1 MSDSVEQLVSI
12 VIPAYNA
19 LPYLEEAIE
28 SVLAQDYPHIE
39 LIVLDDGSTDETA
52 DFLKKY
58 QGRFFYE
65 THQNMGQARTLNK
78 GWAMS
83 QGSII
88 GYLSADDTLE
98 KNAVSRS
105 IREFNKHSNIVLTY
119 GDNFLI
125 DNQSKIIRKLTTPD
139 YDYYQMLIRG
149 ITPIAVGSFFLKSA
163 FSKIGGWDSN
173 YSLLGDF
180 EYHIRLA
187 TLGTFKRLPELLGR
201 HRVHEQSASFAN
213 TSTERANE
221 FVTLMS
227 AVLKDTTDNK
237 LLELAPLILSQA
249 YLISGRTHWRSGRYK
264 LGMKYFFQAMKL
276 APQKLT
282 KINTYHIIFNALF
295 NKSLHRFFRIIR
307 NIFTQKIGKVLLVKK
322 TEN

>member
-1 MSDSVEQLVSI
+1 MGDSAEPLVSI

-19 LPYLEEAIE
+19 LPYLEDAIE

-39 LIVLDDGSTDETA
+39 LIVLDDGSTDGTA

-65 THQNMGQARTLNK
+65 THKNMGQARTLNK

-98 KNAVSRS
+98 SNAVSLS
-105 IREFNKHSNIVLTY
+105 ILELNKNQNIVLTY
-119 GDNFLI
+119 GDNLLI
-125 DNQSKIIRKLTTPD
+125 DNQSKVIRKLTTPD

-149 ITPIAVGSFFLKSA
+149 VTPIAVGSFFLKSA
-163 FSKIGGWDSN
+163 FDKMGGWDSN
-173 YSLLGDF
+173 YSLIGDF

-187 TLGTFKRLPELLGR
+187 TQGTFKRLPVLLGC
-201 HRVHEQSASFAN
+201 HRVHEQSASFA
-213 TSTERANE
+213 SSSPERADE

-237 LLELAPLILSQA
+237 LIELAPLILSQA

-264 LGMKYFFQAMKL
+264 LGMNYFFQSMKL
-276 APQKLT
+276 APRKLT
-282 KINTYHIIFNALF
+282 KINTYYVIFNALF
-295 NKSLHRFFRIIR
+295 NKSLHRCFRIVR
-307 NIFTQKIGKVLLVKK
+307 NIYAQSIEKVLLAKK

>member
-1 MSDSVEQLVSI
+1 MGDNAEQLVSI

-28 SVLAQDYPHIE
+28 SVLAQDYPNIE
-39 LIVLDDGSTDETA
+39 LIVLDDGSTDGTA

-65 THQNMGQARTLNK
+65 THENMGQARTLNK

-83 QGSII
+83 KGSII
-88 GYLSADDTLE
+88 GYLSADDTLAV
-98 KNAVSRS
+98 NAVSLS
-105 IREFNKHSNIVLTY
+105 VLEFNKNSNIVLTY
-119 GDNFLI
+119 GDNLLI
-125 DNQSKIIRKLTTPD
+125 DNQSKFIRKLTTPD

-149 ITPIAVGSFFLKSA
+149 GTPIAVGSFFLKSA
-163 FSKIGGWDSN
+163 FNKMGGWDSN
-173 YSLLGDF
+173 YSLIGDF
-180 EYHIRLA
+180 EYHTRLA
-187 TLGTFKRLPELLGR
+187 KLGTFIRLPVVLGC

-213 TSTERANE
+213 TSLDRANE
-221 FVTLMS
+221 FVKLMS
-227 AVLKDTTDNK
+227 NILNDTTDNR

-264 LGMKYFFQAMKL
+264 LGIKYFFQAMKL

-295 NKSLHRFFRIIR
+295 NKSLHRCFRAIR
-307 NIFTQKIGKVLLVKK
+307 NIFDQGIRKIAVSKK
-322 TEN
+322 IEN